1 MAESAELLNP
11 LLSESGDLRDSLPRG
26 LSSVEA
32 AAKLARFGRNEVPVE
47 TPSRLSVFLRQFS
60 GTMPAMLML
69 ACVLSAA
76 VKDWEDFGIIAAML
90 LLNAT
95 IGFYEESKAMAA
107 LDALQAKLRASARRV
122 ITETGLDTEIGKAMG
137 LVAEAQAGPKAMG
150 LFESKILAII
160 KLLICVTL
168 GVTAVVFAVQLA
180 VREEPFD
187 RVLLVSLS
195 LVIGAVP
202 IALPLVMQ
210 VTMALGARSMAEHAA
225 IITHTTALQE
235 IASMTVLNSDK
246 TGTLTTAKMSVIPSM
261 VWDPVDC
268 AILAA
273 FKARFAAQGEADPKH
288 AEHASGSLRRAST
301 WGRRSSFAGFNPDV
315 KRAVATF
322 EGCEA
327 ALGLAT
333 AKIAK
338 GLLDKV
344 LDTGGDGGEHQWV
357 VEGLKNSD
365 DDETATAAAAAW
377 DAFDADD
384 ADGAEG
390 CEGAARARPPRA
402 RRRRRWPPRTRSS
415 PPRATRP
422 SPSPATPRAD
432 TQATLDALNA
442 AGVEVK
448 MITGDHLNIAKET
461 ARLVGLGDN
470 ILPQAALWPASA
482 TRDETIRAANGFAAV
497 MPVDKREVVLVLQ
510 RAFDLVVGM
519 TGDGVNDAAALAQA
533 QVGIAVEGVTDAAKN
548 AADIVLTAPGLS
560 AIYAAVY
567 ESRLIFRRVRSYVLY
582 RVAATVQIIAVLR
595 VDLRAAKGLIF
606 GWNAELDPLYVVLLA
621 LFNDATI
628 TPIAHDNATPSPT
641 PETPTVFTTKPPSLA
656 LFASVMGGNA
666 ITTLMCAYG
675 VIVAATLDGRALLG
689 IWAYDLAAFLAL
701 DLLKVAGLWAVDG
714 LERAAFELPPP
725 DSIQKTLAGRR
736 GAPRRPRLRGLPAS
750 AGLAQVHARP
760 PLRGACRAIV
770 LTAGARPGRRP
781 AAPAPGARPALSARR
796 SSLDARERR
805 APRRA

>member
-60 GTMPAMLML
+60 GTMPAMLVL

-107 LDALQAKLRASARRV
+107 LDALQAKLRCEVSALRDGRPVSVDVAELVPGDVVALRGGQAVPADALWIGGDVIKLDTAALTGEPIPWNVPRVAHGTSGADSPPPELAGESKAASPPSPKPFKGDAYGVAGRRMLSGCVVAQGECSCV

-160 KLLICVTL
+160 KLLICATL
-168 GVTAVVFAVQLA
+168 GFTAVVFAVQLA
-180 VREEPFD
+180 VRGEPFD

-261 VWDPVDC
+261 VWVDDGARHPATGEPLTRDDCLTMAALACNAANLEDPVDC

-288 AEHASGSLRRAST
+288 AEHARGSLRRAST

-357 VEGLKNSD
+357 VEGLARRVERPRSS
-365 DDETATAAAAAW
+365 EEEATTTRAVGARLGEWGWTDGGCDARGDLRWRRLAAGWRPTRASAGAGRWDLGARVLELAW
-377 DAFDADD
+377 WSVL
-384 ADGAEG
+384 
-390 CEGAARARPPRA
+390 RLLRPRPRP
-402 RRRRRWPPRTRSS
+402 RRRRR
-415 PPRATRP
+415 
-422 SPSPATPRAD
+422 
-432 TQATLDALNA
+432 
-442 AGVEVK
+442 
-448 MITGDHLNIAKET
+448 
-461 ARLVGLGDN
+461 
-470 ILPQAALWPASA
+470 
-482 TRDETIRAANGFAAV
+482 
-497 MPVDKREVVLVLQ
+497 
-510 RAFDLVVGM
+510 
-519 TGDGVNDAAALAQA
+519 
-533 QVGIAVEGVTDAAKN
+533 
-548 AADIVLTAPGLS
+548 
-560 AIYAAVY
+560 
-567 ESRLIFRRVRSYVLY
+567 
-582 RVAATVQIIAVLR
+582 
-595 VDLRAAKGLIF
+595 
-606 GWNAELDPLYVVLLA
+606 
-621 LFNDATI
+621 
-628 TPIAHDNATPSPT
+628 
-641 PETPTVFTTKPPSLA
+641 
-656 LFASVMGGNA
+656 
-666 ITTLMCAYG
+666 
-675 VIVAATLDGRALLG
+675 
-689 IWAYDLAAFLAL
+689 
-701 DLLKVAGLWAVDG
+701 
-714 LERAAFELPPP
+714 
-725 DSIQKTLAGRR
+725 
-736 GAPRRPRLRGLPAS
+736 
-750 AGLAQVHARP
+750 
-760 PLRGACRAIV
+760 
-770 LTAGARPGRRP
+770 
-781 AAPAPGARPALSARR
+781 
-796 SSLDARERR
+796 
-805 APRRA
+805 